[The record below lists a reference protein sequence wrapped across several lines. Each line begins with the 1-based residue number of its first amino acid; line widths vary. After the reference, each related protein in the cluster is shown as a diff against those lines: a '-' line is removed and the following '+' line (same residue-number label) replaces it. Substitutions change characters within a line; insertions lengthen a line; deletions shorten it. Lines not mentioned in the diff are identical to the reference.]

1 MRISFVLTI
10 LALALSGTD
19 SLAQTYRVRHERGT
33 DYEKFKTFAWM
44 DGTRVYDETSHDY
57 IVQFITDRLGI
68 NGIFMD
74 ENEPDLYVVY
84 HTSVD
89 GEFKITGGYSMDWR
103 GADAIAVSNH
113 VAGTLVIDL
122 VDAADNQ
129 LIWRATA
136 TATVNQNPKK
146 NREKVRKALDKMF
159 AGFPP
164 RK

>member
-1 MRISFVLTI
+1 MRMSFVLTL
-10 LALALSGTD
+10 LALALSGANTF
-19 SLAQTYRVRHERGT
+19 AQTYRVRYERGT
-33 DYEKFKTFAWM
+33 DFEKFKTFAWM
-44 DGTRVYDETSHDY
+44 EGTRVSDETSHNH

-89 GEFKITGGYSMDWR
+89 REFEITGGYSLDWR
-103 GADAIAVSNH
+103 AAEAIALNSY

-136 TATVNQNPKK
+136 SATISPDPKK